1 MTDLNEE
8 LSNLSNE
15 IYAIYKKLGII
26 LEQNE
31 IMDSESLL
39 LHRIQIDL
47 VHDEHGLKEL
57 AKIMKMGEL

>member
-15 IYAIYKKLGII
+15 IYAIHKKLGII
-26 LEQNE
+26 FEQNDIGE
-31 IMDSESLL
+31 VESLL

-47 VHDEHGLKEL
+47 AHDEHGLKEL
-57 AKIMKMGEL
+57 SRIVKRG